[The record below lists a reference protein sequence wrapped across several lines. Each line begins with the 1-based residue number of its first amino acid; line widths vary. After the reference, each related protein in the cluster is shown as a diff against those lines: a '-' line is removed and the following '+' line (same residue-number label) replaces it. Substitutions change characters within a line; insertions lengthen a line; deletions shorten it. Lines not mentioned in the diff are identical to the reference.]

1 MRRESRNHV
10 SDEKLGHEQVRTLY
24 EEHGHV
30 LLAYAISL
38 LRDRSASEDVLQ
50 QVFVKLLQGRVAVSG
65 SPLHYVY
72 RAIRNTALNYR
83 RDHSRETEL
92 TSNGNWLVSPPGREE
107 TGIALQSALSEL
119 PEEQREIVVL
129 RVWGQLTLEEA
140 ALALNVS
147 INTAASRYRYA
158 LAKLKERL
166 RPLGK
171 E

>member
-1 MRRESRNHV
+1 MSHG
-10 SDEKLGHEQVRTLY
+10 KLGYEQVQTPY
-24 EEHGHV
+24 EQHGHV

-38 LRDRSASEDVLQ
+38 LRDHSASEDVLQ
-50 QVFVKLLQGRVAVSG
+50 QVFVKLLQGRAAING
-65 SPLHYVY
+65 SPLQYLY

-83 RDHSRETEL
+83 RNHSRETAH
-92 TSNGNWLVSPPGREE
+92 TSNGYWLESPPGREE
-107 TGIALQSALSEL
+107 IGIALESALSGL

-140 ALALNVS
+140 ALALDVS

-166 RPLGK
+166 QPLGK